1 MIRTLVLAAAL
12 ARVTHAALPC
22 DDVNADCDVITTE
35 NFANALS
42 VQVEAYPAPSSTIVG
57 GVTYDVVYHWAPE
70 QGHSLT
76 HTFDIYTTDAAG
88 VSCADSKVWNNGVE
102 VAFVEEDRSGLS
114 VCVAP
119 ISGAFN
125 RDDLLYPTDVYLLLK
140 NVVAPG
146 APFFV
151 DRNYDN
157 QIAPKADAVF
167 YLYEL
172 FSTTLSTDPAT
183 GTTITL
189 QINDI
194 EYDTPDFG
202 GVGSCNTM
210 GTTMATIDLNCAS
223 AVNGN
228 ENTIVYAS
236 VITLPVHDNADCFYF
251 RTGDHQQSMNVEL
264 DISSIENTGKLFNRA
279 DVVSIGSLTASRSE
293 TLRRVPQDA
302 GRDRPETH

>member
-1 MIRTLVLAAAL
+1 MNRVLVLAAAL
-12 ARVTHAALPC
+12 ARITHAALPC
-22 DDVNADCDVITTE
+22 DDVNTDCDVITTE

-42 VQVEAYPAPSSTIVG
+42 VQVDAYPAPSSTVVG

-172 FSTTLSTDPAT
+172 FSTSLSTDPAT

-189 QINDI
+189 NIKDI
-194 EYDTPDFG
+194 EYDTPDFT

-210 GTTMATIDLNCAS
+210 GTTMATIDLSGCTLSAVTADDATGVYTYLLPKADYENCAS

-236 VITLPVHDNADCFYF
+236 VITLPVHDNAGCFYF

-264 DISSIENTGKLFNRA
+264 DISAIENTGKLQ
-279 DVVSIGSLTASRSE
+279 
-293 TLRRVPQDA
+293 P
-302 GRDRPETH
+302 

>member
-1 MIRTLVLAAAL
+1 MSYLLPKAVAL
-12 ARVTHAALPC
+12 ASLFTFATAALPC
-22 DDVNADCDVITTE
+22 DDVNTDCDVITTE
-35 NFANALS
+35 NFANSLS
-42 VQVEAYPAPSSTIVG
+42 VQVDAYPAPSTTVVG

-102 VAFVEEDRSGLS
+102 VAFVEEDRGGLP
-114 VCVAP
+114 VCIAP
-119 ISGAFN
+119 ISGAFD
-125 RDDLLYPTDVYLLLK
+125 RDDLLYPTDVYLLFK
-140 NVVAPG
+140 NIVAPG

-172 FSTTLSTDPAT
+172 FSTTLSTDPAV

-189 QINDI
+189 QVNDI
-194 EYDTPDFG
+194 VYDTPDFTG
-202 GVGSCNTM
+202 IGSCNTM
-210 GTTMATIDLNCAS
+210 GTTMATIDLSGCTLSAVTSDDTNGIYTYLLPKADYETCSS

-228 ENTIVYAS
+228 VNNIIYAS
-236 VITLPVHDNADCFYF
+236 VITLPVHDNAECFYF
-251 RTGDHQQSMNVEL
+251 RTGDHQQAMNVEL
-264 DISSIENTGKLFNRA
+264 DISAIENTGKSPPR
-279 DVVSIGSLTASRSE
+279 
-293 TLRRVPQDA
+293 
-302 GRDRPETH
+302 